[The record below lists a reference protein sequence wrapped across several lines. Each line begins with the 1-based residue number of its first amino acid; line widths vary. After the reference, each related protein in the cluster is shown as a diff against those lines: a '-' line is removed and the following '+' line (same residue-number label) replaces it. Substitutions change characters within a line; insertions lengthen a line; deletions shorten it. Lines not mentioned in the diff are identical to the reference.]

1 MTITPEQAADKPSP
15 FEILDELQRL
25 LVVEHFGDLPDAVR
39 ELQEQNAA
47 YQRGIEATKQLLD
60 KLNELIILDKIEQIF
75 RRQS

>member
-1 MTITPEQAADKPSP
+1 MKTRPIVPT
-15 FEILDELQRL
+15 LDELQAL
-25 LVVEHFGDLPDAVR
+25 LNVEHPGDLPDAVR

-60 KLNELIILDKIEQIF
+60 KLNELIILDKIEQMF